1 MFMNIETNTQEL
13 REILNM
19 VYDLPNASGGG
30 SAKADLVITGM
41 PQTEPVTAN
50 YFGFRRGTMSGKT
63 YGPEQ
68 VTFDQEQVVSAYEKL
83 VNGEEIRVAL
93 KVPAILFNS
102 WDGPFSATFQAVR
115 VAAGKANPT
124 RLIVRFDCAI
134 GFFGS
139 TEGAYNR
146 FEYEFTVDAANR
158 TAVLSNCYLW
168 TE

>member
-1 MFMNIETNTQEL
+1 MNIETNTQEL
-13 REILNM
+13 REILDM

-41 PQTEPVTAN
+41 PRTEPVTDN
-50 YFGFRRGTMSGKT
+50 FFSLSRFTVNGKNG
-63 YGPEQ
+63 GPEYI
-68 VTFDQEQVVSAYEKL
+68 TFDQEQVVSVYEKL
-83 VNGEEIRVAL
+83 VNGEEIRAAL

-102 WDGPFSATFQAVR
+102 WDGFFSATFQAVR

-139 TEGAYNR
+139 TEGTYNR

-158 TAVLSNCYLW
+158 TATLSNCYLW
-168 TE
+168 TA

>member
-1 MFMNIETNTQEL
+1 MNIETNTQEL
-13 REILNM
+13 REILET
-19 VYDLPNASGGG
+19 VYNLPNASGGG

-50 YFGFRRGTMSGKT
+50 YFSFRRGTMSGKT
-63 YGPEQ
+63 FGPEN
-68 VTFDQEQVVSAYEKL
+68 VTFDQERVVSAYEKL
-83 VNGEEIRVAL
+83 INGEDVRVAL
-93 KVPAILFNS
+93 QLPATMFNS
-102 WDGPFSATFQAVR
+102 WDGFFSATFQAVR
-115 VAAGKANPT
+115 VGAGQMNPT

-139 TEGAYNR
+139 TEGEYNR

-168 TE
+168 AA